1 MGDSPLNL
9 KCKLFCFT
17 ENRMN
22 ILPVFGR
29 RADVAGSLDGLHVQ
43 GNRVKSKSCEWKV
56 FLAAL
61 TVSE

>member
-1 MGDSPLNL
+1 
-9 KCKLFCFT
+9 
-17 ENRMN
+17 MN

-29 RADVAGSLDGLHVQ
+29 RVDVAGCLDGLHVP

-61 TVSE
+61 TVNE